1 MRISG
6 TEELVKSEASGSRGA
21 MKPATERE
29 SLSFGRR
36 RPLVGMCV
44 VAVDNVVREYNI
56 PLLRVQLVECVVN
69 GAGTRW
75 AR

>member
-1 MRISG
+1 MKLEVSG
-6 TEELVKSEASGSRGA
+6 LRGA
-21 MKPATERE
+21 IGAAAERD
-29 SLSFGRR
+29 SLSLAGR
-36 RPLVGMCV
+36 RPLVGMCA

-56 PLLRVQLVECVVN
+56 PLLRVQLLECVVN